1 MSSIQ
6 GLLALTNVALKA
18 MDLYEAGMIGYEEY
32 RGTRDKVESKL
43 KQLRS
48 ENRDIT
54 WDEIDDAQNAL
65 TDALARGRK
74 K

>member
-1 MSSIQ
+1 MSSVQ
-6 GLLALTNVALKA
+6 GLLQLTQVALKA

-32 RGTRDKVESKL
+32 REARDKVEAKMRE
-43 KQLRS
+43 LRS

-54 WDEIDDAQNAL
+54 WQEIDDAQNTLESAI
-65 TDALARGRK
+65 AKGRK